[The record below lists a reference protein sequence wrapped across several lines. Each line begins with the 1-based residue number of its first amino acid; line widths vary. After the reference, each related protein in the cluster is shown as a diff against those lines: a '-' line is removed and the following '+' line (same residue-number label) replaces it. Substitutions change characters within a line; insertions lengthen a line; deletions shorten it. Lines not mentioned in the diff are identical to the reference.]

1 MAIALAGDPRV
12 LFLDEPTTGFDPG
25 ARRSAW
31 ETIKG
36 LAGLGKTI
44 FLTSH
49 SMDEV
54 QYLADRVAI
63 IAAGK
68 VVAEGTPD
76 TLAGRE
82 KAAATIRFRLPSG
95 APDLPP
101 QLRASAKAGADGVEV
116 ETMDPTRT
124 MYELTAWAVQA
135 GISLEGLEIAR
146 PTLEDVY
153 LQITQDVGA
162 LSKP

>member
-1 MAIALAGDPRV
+1 
-12 LFLDEPTTGFDPG
+12 
-25 ARRSAW
+25 
-31 ETIKG
+31 
-36 LAGLGKTI
+36 
-44 FLTSH
+44 
-49 SMDEV
+49 
-54 QYLADRVAI
+54 VAI

-95 APDLPP
+95 AAELPA
-101 QLRASAKAGADGVEV
+101 QLRSLAKIDGDDTEL

-124 MYELTAWAVQA
+124 LYELTSWAVQA
-135 GISLEGLEIAR
+135 SISLDGLEVMR

-153 LQITQDVGA
+153 LQITESFGA
-162 LSKP
+162 ASKP